1 MKKKAL
7 ILMLSL
13 CVLAGGCNKETKQ
26 EKASYISMGMECIE
40 SSDYE
45 EALNNFEAAAAAKED
60 EQLVSRGRGIAYIGL
75 GEYETAIE
83 NLKLVLKKSS
93 GKITSLELDTAYYLA
108 LAQYKNS
115 DREGAIGTYSNILSF
130 DGKDSRAYY
139 LRGVVY
145 LADGNLEKSKADFDN
160 AVKNDESNYEL
171 YADIYKNLND
181 KGYET
186 EGIEYLNKAL
196 ALKDSKDNG
205 FNKGMI
211 YYYLGDTTNA
221 LTELSKAKAAGDI
234 KANLYL
240 GKVYELTGDI
250 QSAVSLY
257 EEYLASGEKVSVT
270 VTENNPQAEE
280 SISTQKDTADS
291 DKEADSS
298 DKTAE
303 DDKQAE
309 GEAKDK
315 DETADKSGAD
325 NKDEAADKNETGD
338 KDKEEDSKDKT
349 ADDTDTDTDS
359 KDKAKEDADTDSKDK
374 AEDDKDMDNNASDSS
389 KSDKEETD
397 NETGNT
403 GTDKSSET
411 TLMVSSVDDAGSVYN
426 TIGLCRME
434 EGKYDEAISNFAL
447 GIAVNEGE
455 TVQEL
460 MFNEA
465 VAYEY
470 KGDFKTAKQKMKN
483 YIAKYPNDNKAAR
496 EYEFLKSR

>member
-1 MKKKAL
+1 
-7 ILMLSL
+7 MLSL

-145 LADGNLEKSKADFDN
+145 LADGDLEKSKADFDN
-160 AVKNDESNYEL
+160 AVKNDENNYEL

-205 FNKGMI
+205 LNKGMI

-270 VTENNPQAEE
+270 VTENNLQAEE

-291 DKEADSS
+291 DEEDEDSS

-303 DDKQAE
+303 DDNQAE
-309 GEAKDK
+309 GEANGT

-325 NKDEAADKNETGD
+325 NKDEAADKNETD
-338 KDKEEDSKDKT
+338 SKDKEEDSN
-349 ADDTDTDTDS
+349 
-359 KDKAKEDADTDSKDK
+359 
-374 AEDDKDMDNNASDSS
+374 DKDAGNNASDSS

-397 NETGNT
+397 NKTGNT
-403 GTDKSSET
+403 GTDKNSTT

-434 EGKYDEAISNFAL
+434 EGNYDEAISNFAL

>member
-145 LADGNLEKSKADFDN
+145 LADGDLEKSKADFDN
-160 AVKNDESNYEL
+160 AVKNDENNYEL

-205 FNKGMI
+205 LNKGMI

-221 LTELSKAKAAGDI
+221 LTELSKAKSAGDI

-315 DETADKSGAD
+315 DETADKSESD
-325 NKDEAADKNETGD
+325 NKDEAADKNETD
-338 KDKEEDSKDKT
+338 SKDKEEDSKDKV
-349 ADDTDTDTDS
+349 
-359 KDKAKEDADTDSKDK
+359 
-374 AEDDKDMDNNASDSS
+374 EDDKDAGNNASDSS

-397 NETGNT
+397 NKTGNT
-403 GTDKSSET
+403 GTDKNSTT

-434 EGKYDEAISNFAL
+434 EGNYDDAISNFAL

>member
-145 LADGNLEKSKADFDN
+145 LADGDLEKSKADFDN
-160 AVKNDESNYEL
+160 AVKNDENNYEL

-205 FNKGMI
+205 LNKGMI

-315 DETADKSGAD
+315 DETADKSESD
-325 NKDEAADKNETGD
+325 NKDEAADKNETD
-338 KDKEEDSKDKT
+338 SKDKEEDSKDKV
-349 ADDTDTDTDS
+349 
-359 KDKAKEDADTDSKDK
+359 
-374 AEDDKDMDNNASDSS
+374 EDDKDAGNNASDSS

-397 NETGNT
+397 NKTGNT
-403 GTDKSSET
+403 GTDKNSTT

-434 EGKYDEAISNFAL
+434 EGNYDEAISNFAL

>member
-145 LADGNLEKSKADFDN
+145 LADGDLEKSKADFDN

-205 FNKGMI
+205 LNKGMI

-270 VTENNPQAEE
+270 VTENSSQAEE

-298 DKTAE
+298 DNTAE

-309 GEAKDK
+309 GEANGT
-315 DETADKSGAD
+315 DETADKSESD

-349 ADDTDTDTDS
+349 ADDTDTD
-359 KDKAKEDADTDSKDK
+359 SKDK
-374 AEDDKDMDNNASDSS
+374 AEDDKDSSDKDMDNNASDSS

-397 NETGNT
+397 NETSVT

-434 EGKYDEAISNFAL
+434 EGNYDEAISNFAL

>member
-1 MKKKAL
+1 
-7 ILMLSL
+7 MLSL

-145 LADGNLEKSKADFDN
+145 LADGDLEKSKADFDN
-160 AVKNDESNYEL
+160 AVKNDENNYEL

-205 FNKGMI
+205 LNKGMI

-270 VTENNPQAEE
+270 VTENNSQAEE

-291 DKEADSS
+291 DEEDADSS

-309 GEAKDK
+309 GEANGT
-315 DETADKSGAD
+315 DETAD
-325 NKDEAADKNETGD
+325 NKDEAADKNETD
-338 KDKEEDSKDKT
+338 SKDKEEDSKDKT
-349 ADDTDTDTDS
+349 ADEADKDS
-359 KDKAKEDADTDSKDK
+359 KDKSADDADTDSKDK
-374 AEDDKDMDNNASDSS
+374 VEDDKDSNDKDAGNNASDSS

-397 NETGNT
+397 NKTGNT
-403 GTDKSSET
+403 GTDKNSTT

-434 EGKYDEAISNFAL
+434 EGNYDEAISNFAL

>member
-145 LADGNLEKSKADFDN
+145 LADGDLEKSKADFDN

-171 YADIYKNLND
+171 YADIYKNLNN

-205 FNKGMI
+205 LNKGMI

-270 VTENNPQAEE
+270 VTENSSQAEE

-303 DDKQAE
+303 DDKKAE
-309 GEAKDK
+309 GEAKST
-315 DETADKSGAD
+315 DETGDKSGTD

-349 ADDTDTDTDS
+349 ADDTDTDS
-359 KDKAKEDADTDSKDK
+359 KDKAK
-374 AEDDKDMDNNASDSS
+374 DDKDAGNNASDSS
-389 KSDKEETD
+389 KSDKEDTD
-397 NETGNT
+397 NKTGNT
-403 GTDKSSET
+403 GTDKNSTT

-434 EGKYDEAISNFAL
+434 EGNYDEAISNFAL

>member
-145 LADGNLEKSKADFDN
+145 LADGDLEKSKADFDN
-160 AVKNDESNYEL
+160 AVKNDENNYEL

-205 FNKGMI
+205 LNKGMI

-270 VTENNPQAEE
+270 VTENNSQAEE

-291 DKEADSS
+291 DEEDADSS

-309 GEAKDK
+309 GEANGT
-315 DETADKSGAD
+315 DETAD
-325 NKDEAADKNETGD
+325 NKDEAADKNETD
-338 KDKEEDSKDKT
+338 SKDKEEDSKDKV
-349 ADDTDTDTDS
+349 
-359 KDKAKEDADTDSKDK
+359 
-374 AEDDKDMDNNASDSS
+374 EDDKDAGNNASDSS

-397 NETGNT
+397 NKTGNT
-403 GTDKSSET
+403 GTDKNSTT

-434 EGKYDEAISNFAL
+434 EGNYDEAISNFAL